1 MVLHA
6 GGCLRKTASGFLFAP
21 IRGAA
26 LLPTTLAFPFKHTAI
41 THSLLISRR
50 TSRAVFLKQLPMMTG
65 SVVGKRRRPQ
75 GVAQRKGKEMAN
87 PSTRKPLF
95 EGVKNMLASMGGAKP
110 AFAGA
115 AAGAPAGSGCR
126 ADEGA
131 QASGARRSMMAMA
144 PCGKPAAAV
153 AGASAGAVAAPAP
166 GVKRD
171 STLEV
176 MVASMVG
183 TAIEFY
189 DNYCYSIA
197 AASYFG
203 LIFFT
208 DVAKSDPVLATLL
221 AFVTFAV
228 SFLARPF
235 GSLLF
240 GHFGDRLGRKKTLVA
255 ALMLMGTATFCVG
268 LLPGYDVLGPVAVV
282 LLCVC
287 RACQGLGL
295 AGEWSGAALVATENA
310 PTNKRAL
317 FGSFPNLG
325 APIGFFCA
333 YGVNLLLDTMLP
345 ADAMVAWG
353 WRIPFL
359 LSCLLVIVGLVVR
372 LRMSETPVYQKA
384 AAEQRTTKTPL
395 RDLCHHW
402 RRVVLGTCTM
412 SITYTLFYV
421 LGTWSLSYGTSTLGF
436 TQQQY
441 LGMQMVSAVFFAGFI
456 LVGCLTADKRG
467 RKPVLL
473 GGNACTL
480 VFSFVAPLLLG
491 GHNVAAIMVF
501 LCVGFAC
508 MGTIFGPCGSYLPE
522 LFPAKVRYSGAG
534 LSYNLAAITG
544 GAFAP
549 TIASALVMTFGIQAL
564 GWYMGGMAAV
574 ALVALLFFRESKDV
588 DFEQ

>member
-1 MVLHA
+1 MSNDS
-6 GGCLRKTASGFLFAP
+6 TQ
-21 IRGAA
+21 
-26 LLPTTLAFPFKHTAI
+26 
-41 THSLLISRR
+41 
-50 TSRAVFLKQLPMMTG
+50 AVQSTG
-65 SVVGKRRRPQ
+65 SLAGVVHGTQ
-75 GVAQRKGKEMAN
+75 EGGVQV
-87 PSTRKPLF
+87 PI
-95 EGVKNMLASMGGAKP
+95 
-110 AFAGA
+110 
-115 AAGAPAGSGCR
+115 
-126 ADEGA
+126 
-131 QASGARRSMMAMA
+131 
-144 PCGKPAAAV
+144 
-153 AGASAGAVAAPAP
+153 
-166 GVKRD
+166 KRD
-171 STLEV
+171 SAAEV
-176 MVASMVG
+176 MVASMIG

-208 DVAKSDPVLATLL
+208 DVAKSDPFLATLL
-221 AFVTFAV
+221 AFVTFSV

-255 ALMLMGTATFCVG
+255 ALLMMGIATFCVG
-268 LLPGYDVLGPVAVV
+268 LLPGYDVLGPVSVL

-310 PTNKRAL
+310 PANKRAL
-317 FGSFPNLG
+317 YGSFPNLG

-333 YGVNLLLDTMLP
+333 YGVNLLLGLTLSQE
-345 ADAMVAWG
+345 AMIAWG

-359 LSCLLVIVGLVVR
+359 LSCLLIVVGLVVR
-372 LRMSETPVYQKA
+372 ARMSETPVYQKA
-384 AAEQRTTKTPL
+384 AAENRTTKTPL

-402 RRVVLGTCTM
+402 RRVILGTAIM

-421 LGTWSLSYGTSTLGF
+421 LGTWSLSYGVSTLGF
-436 TQQQY
+436 SQQEY
-441 LGMQMVSAVFFAGFI
+441 LGMQLVSVFFFAAFV
-456 LVGCLTADKRG
+456 LVGSLSADKFG
-467 RKPVLL
+467 RKPLL
-473 GGNACTL
+473 LVGNACTL
-480 VFSFVAPLLLG
+480 IFSLLAPTLLG
-491 GHNVAAIMVF
+491 GNDMVLVMVF
-501 LCVGFAC
+501 LCVGFCC

-534 LSYNLAAITG
+534 LSYNLAAIAG

-549 TIASALVMTFGIQAL
+549 TIASALVMNFGIQAL
-564 GWYMGGMAAV
+564 GWYMGGMALI

>member
-1 MVLHA
+1 
-6 GGCLRKTASGFLFAP
+6 
-21 IRGAA
+21 
-26 LLPTTLAFPFKHTAI
+26 
-41 THSLLISRR
+41 
-50 TSRAVFLKQLPMMTG
+50 MMTG

-95 EGVKNMLASMGGAKP
+95 EGAKNTLASMGGAKP

-153 AGASAGAVAAPAP
+153 AGASAGAVAAPAL
-166 GVKRD
+166 GMNRD

-268 LLPGYDVLGPVAVV
+268 LLPGYDVLGPAAVV

-441 LGMQMVSAVFFAGFI
+441 LGMQMVSVVFFAGFI

-473 GGNACTL
+473 VGNACTL
-480 VFSFVAPLLLG
+480 VFSFAAPLLLG
-491 GHNVAAIMVF
+491 GHNVAAVMVF

>member
-1 MVLHA
+1 MF
-6 GGCLRKTASGFLFAP
+6 TAKVQC
-21 IRGAA
+21 A
-26 LLPTTLAFPFKHTAI
+26 LK
-41 THSLLISRR
+41 
-50 TSRAVFLKQLPMMTG
+50 
-65 SVVGKRRRPQ
+65 
-75 GVAQRKGKEMAN
+75 KGKARDVLN
-87 PSTRKPLF
+87 VQQRKPLAVGDGC
-95 EGVKNMLASMGGAKP
+95 EESVAL
-110 AFAGA
+110 AGA
-115 AAGAPAGSGCR
+115 GALGVAR
-126 ADEGA
+126 NDEKT
-131 QASGARRSMMAMA
+131 Q
-144 PCGKPAAAV
+144 
-153 AGASAGAVAAPAP
+153 
-166 GVKRD
+166 VKRD
-171 STLEV
+171 SVTEV
-176 MVASMVG
+176 MVASMIG

-221 AFVTFAV
+221 AFVTFSV

-255 ALMLMGTATFCVG
+255 ALLLMGISTFCVG
-268 LLPGYDVLGPVAVV
+268 LLPGYDVLGPVSVL

-310 PTNKRAL
+310 PANKRAL
-317 FGSFPNLG
+317 YGSFPNLG

-333 YGVNLLLDTMLP
+333 YGVNLLLGMALP

-353 WRIPFL
+353 WRVPFL
-359 LSCLLVIVGLVVR
+359 LSCVLVVVGLIVR
-372 LRMSETPVYQKA
+372 ARMSETPVYQKA
-384 AAEQRTTKTPL
+384 AAENRTTRTPL

-402 RRVVLGTCTM
+402 RRVVLGTAIM

-421 LGTWSLSYGTSTLGF
+421 LGTWSLSYGVSTLGF

-441 LGMQMVSAVFFAGFI
+441 LGMQLVSVLFFAGFV
-456 LVGCLTADKRG
+456 LVGCLSADARG

-473 GGNACTL
+473 VGNACTL
-480 VFSFVAPLLLG
+480 LFALVAPSLL
-491 GHNVAAIMVF
+491 AANSVLSVMVF
-501 LCVGFAC
+501 LCVGFCC

-549 TIASALVMTFGIQAL
+549 TIASALVMNFGIQSL
-564 GWYMGGMAAV
+564 GWYMGGMAAI
-574 ALVALLFFRESKDV
+574 ALIALLFFRESKGV